1 MQAVNFRDGNVRFR
15 LPKAWTAEYQPDGGA
30 IFREPSGVG
39 TLFLNTIEIDAPKG
53 VTPTHAFEFLSKH
66 AGHEGRE
73 ILQLTNGNSLVTFVE
88 KKEGLISFVWE
99 IVHALP
105 PKTLRLAAFSF
116 AVREEIEED
125 RTVVETVSL
134 LTREIASATFE

>member
-1 MQAVNFRDGNVRFR
+1 MQAVNFREGKLRFR

-30 IFREPSGVG
+30 IFRDPEGTGV
-39 TLFLNTIEIDAPKG
+39 LFLNTVEVDAPDG
-53 VTPTHAFEFLSKH
+53 VTPVHAFEFLAKH

-73 ILQLTNGNSLVTFVE
+73 VLQLTNGNSLVTFVE
-88 KKEGLISFVWE
+88 KKEGLISFAWE

-105 PKTLRLAAFSF
+105 PNMLRLAAFSF
-116 AVREEIEED
+116 AVKEEMEES
-125 RTVVETVSL
+125 RKVVETVSL